1 MTATSRSATACEEMR
16 LLVQADLDGE
26 LDAAATAALA
36 AHLADCP
43 GCASLR
49 QELTGLSARLREE
62 LRPHAAPASLRRS
75 LEARL
80 IPAVAAPPAASGF
93 RGRFVMH
100 TAGGFG
106 AGAAIAACLALLLL
120 PAGSDPN
127 AELVAD
133 HIRALQPGHL
143 TDVLSSDQHTVKPWF
158 DGRIDYAPPVRDF
171 AAQHFPL
178 VGGRLDYLHD
188 RPVAVLVYG
197 RDKHL
202 IDLYVW
208 PDATPASGPA
218 SEARNGYNIIR
229 WRDGGM
235 AFTAVSDVEP
245 AQLRDFSELWRRP

>member
-1 MTATSRSATACEEMR
+1 MTAPVGTACEEMR

-43 GCASLR
+43 GCAALR
-49 QELTGLSARLREE
+49 QDLVGLSARLRGG
-62 LRPHAAPASLRRS
+62 LRPYAAPAELRRT

-80 IPAVAAPPAASGF
+80 VPAAAAPPPPSGF
-93 RGRFVMH
+93 RRRVVPF
-100 TAGGFG
+100 ASFG

-120 PAGSDPN
+120 PPGADPD

-158 DGRIDYAPPVRDF
+158 DGRIDYAPPVKDF
-171 AAQHFPL
+171 AAEGFPL
-178 VGGRLDYLHD
+178 LGGRLDYVHD
-188 RPVAVLVYG
+188 RAVAVLAYR

-208 PDATPASGPA
+208 PADGAAPAPA
-218 SEARNGYNIIR
+218 SEARNGYNIVR

-235 AFTAVSDVEP
+235 AFTAVSDVEL
-245 AQLRDFSELWRRP
+245 AQLRDFAEMWRR

>member
-1 MTATSRSATACEEMR
+1 MTGTTPSAVACEEMR

-43 GCASLR
+43 GCATLR
-49 QELTGLSARLREE
+49 QELTGLSARLRGE
-62 LRPHAAPASLRRS
+62 LSPVAAPAALRRA

-80 IPAVAAPPAASGF
+80 IPTVATPPPPSGF
-93 RGRFVMH
+93 RRRLVPFV
-100 TAGGFG
+100 TFG

-120 PAGSDPN
+120 PAGADPD

-171 AAQHFPL
+171 AAENFPL
-178 VGGRLDYLHD
+178 IGGRLDYLHD
-188 RPVAVLVYG
+188 RAVAVLVYR

-208 PDATPASGPA
+208 PDAASASGPA
-218 SEARNGYNIIR
+218 SEERNGYNIVR
-229 WRDGGM
+229 WREGGM
-235 AFTAVSDVEP
+235 AFAAVSDVEL
-245 AQLRDFSELWRRP
+245 AQLANFAVLWRNAN